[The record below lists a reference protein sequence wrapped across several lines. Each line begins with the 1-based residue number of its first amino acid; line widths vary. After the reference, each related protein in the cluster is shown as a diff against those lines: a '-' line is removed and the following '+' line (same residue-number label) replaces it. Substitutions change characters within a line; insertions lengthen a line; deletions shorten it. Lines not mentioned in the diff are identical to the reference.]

1 MTQEVRAYV
10 AQGGLKQQRELV
22 RQTPGDA
29 GAWYTLATL
38 ALEAGEMGE
47 ARFAFTQSVYL
58 APQQVDQALRAVD
71 HLAKAGCNPEA
82 EHLLRRVLERSPTC
96 KEARLRLGQ
105 LLIDTGREVQASDEI
120 DAVLQKQPRDVELQL
135 LAATASERRGMLA
148 KASEHLSA
156 ALAAHP
162 DHIVAGRRLGSMF
175 SQLGDHAGAVR
186 CWRRVVILTAGQD
199 LEAMTGLGISLSG
212 HGQHAEALQVLAEVA
227 KRQRRSPSALA
238 DLGMALTSAGQVED
252 AAAAFQQAL
261 ELEPRSP
268 QAHCGLGIAYQKQSR
283 WHEAAQAF
291 RATEQLV
298 PDSPVGPLNLGLA
311 LMELGDKEGA
321 RRALLRAAALAPDDP
336 EIRAVLEQALTR
348 QPERTPTPVAGAGVG
363 TGTNGQGFSASI
375 KGDLRSFQLFDVLE
389 FLRLQKK
396 TGALVV
402 SSRQGAGI
410 VRLVEGALTSASAP
424 RVKRLGEAL
433 VDSGLISRQQL
444 ERALSH
450 QREEPRENAE
460 TLGSLLLRVGII
472 DRDRLTTAIRRQVMA
487 ALEHM
492 MTWTEGAFSF
502 HPGDVDESVTLPVSL
517 DLRDVMLKLMRLTD
531 ERNAGRRDRPEAD

>member
-1 MTQEVRAYV
+1 MTSRVQAYL
-10 AQGGLKQQRELV
+10 AQGGLKRQREVV
-22 RQTPGDA
+22 RETPGDA
-29 GAWYTLATL
+29 GTWYTLGTL
-38 ALEAGEMGE
+38 ALEAGEIGE

-58 APQQVDQALRAVD
+58 APQQVDQALGAVD
-71 HLAKAGCNPEA
+71 HLAKAGCDPEA
-82 EHLLRRVLERSPTC
+82 EQLLRRVLERSPTC

-105 LLIDTGREVQASDEI
+105 LLIDTGREVQASAEL
-120 DAVLQKQPRDVELQL
+120 DAVLQRQPRDLELQL
-135 LAATASERRGMLA
+135 LAATASERQGMLA
-148 KASEHLSA
+148 KASDHLSA

-162 DHIVAGRRLGSMF
+162 DHIVAGRRLGSML

-186 CWRRVVILTAGQD
+186 CWRRIVILTAGQD
-199 LEAMTGLGISLSG
+199 MEAMTGLGITLSG
-212 HGQHAEALQVLAEVA
+212 NGQHADALQVLGEVA
-227 KRQRRSPSALA
+227 KRQGSPSALA
-238 DLGMALTSAGQVED
+238 DLGMALTAAGRVEE
-252 AAAAFQQAL
+252 AAAAFKRAL
-261 ELEPRSP
+261 DLEPRSP

-291 RATEQLV
+291 RATEQLA
-298 PDSPVGPLNLGLA
+298 PNSPVGPLNLGLA
-311 LMELGDKEGA
+311 LTELGDKEGA

-336 EIRAVLEQALTR
+336 EIRGVLEQALIP
-348 QPERTPTPVAGAGVG
+348 QPERTPTPALGAGVG
-363 TGTNGQGFSASI
+363 TGTNDRGFSASI
-375 KGDLRSFQLFDVLE
+375 KGDLKSFQLFDVLE

-433 VDSGLISRQQL
+433 VDSGVISLEQL

-450 QREEPRENAE
+450 QREEPGENAE
-460 TLGSLLLRVGII
+460 TLGSLLLRDRII

-487 ALEHM
+487 ALEQM

-502 HPGDVDESVTLPVSL
+502 HPGDVDESVTPPVSL

-531 ERNAGRRDRPEAD
+531 ERNAGRRHRPEAD